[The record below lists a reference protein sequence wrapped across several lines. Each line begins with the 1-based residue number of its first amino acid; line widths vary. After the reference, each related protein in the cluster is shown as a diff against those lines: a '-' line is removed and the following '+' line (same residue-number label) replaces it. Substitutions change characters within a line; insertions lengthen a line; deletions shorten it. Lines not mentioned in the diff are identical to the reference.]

1 MRIGIDIDGVL
12 TDFEKWQ
19 LEVGSKFFIKY
30 NKNIVIPDG
39 YDSDTVFN
47 VTKEMDSE
55 FWHNYLYDYAKN
67 EPARKFAGEV
77 IDLLRNEGYE
87 IYIITARYFTN
98 KNDSLGNEMRNIVI
112 NWLKNNKINYD
123 KIIFSPEDKFE
134 ICKQNNIGIMIED
147 KVENINNI
155 SKIIPVICFNA
166 GYNKSCVGNNIYRT
180 YTWYDIY
187 YQITNII
194 NNEKINTD

>member
-19 LEVGSKFFIKY
+19 LEVGSKFFMKY

-47 VTKEMDSE
+47 VSKEIDSE
-55 FWHNYLYDYAKN
+55 FWNNYLYDYAIN

-77 IDLLRNEGYE
+77 IDKLRNSGYE
-87 IYIITARYFTN
+87 IYIITARYLTN
-98 KNDSLGNEMRNIVI
+98 KNDEKGKKMRNIVI
-112 NWLKNNKINYD
+112 DWLKHNNINYD
-123 KIIFSPEDKFE
+123 KLIFSPEDKFD
-134 ICKQNNIGIMIED
+134 ICLKNDINIMIED

-155 SKIIPVICFNA
+155 SKIMPVICFNA
-166 GYNKSCVGNNIYRT
+166 SYNKSCKGNNIFRA
-180 YTWYDIY
+180 YTWYDVY
-187 YQITNII
+187 YQII
-194 NNEKINTD
+194 NVIDDKK